1 MTTMLE
7 SILLFLLT
15 WIVNAAALAAVGMIV
30 PGVKV
35 KSARGAALGALALGL
50 VTWLI
55 KPVLLL
61 ISVPMLLLTLGL
73 FYLVVIAVCF
83 MLAGWLTRDFEVNGF
98 GSALLGA
105 LCLSVVNWLIG
116 FIVPGVAWW

>member
-1 MTTMLE
+1 MLE